1 MRSCSSTSGRPSTQP
16 SRTGSSA
23 ISATS
28 TGAASTTRTTR
39 SGRRRWQAKAKL
51 EKQGRFKQI
60 HTEVEPAGPF
70 YLAEGYHQDYYKK
83 NPVRYKFYRL
93 NCGRDARLAEV
104 WGKAN

>member
-1 MRSCSSTSGRPSTQP
+1 MSIQSGPTQRAKLRGSP
-16 SRTGSSA
+16 RRQRT
-23 ISATS
+23 
-28 TGAASTTRTTR
+28 AALAS
-39 SGRRRWQAKAKL
+39 KAKL
-51 EKQGRFKQI
+51 EKEGRFKQI